1 MPTDSV
7 VHQLAIRVS
16 NRLRDERLMLV
27 TAESCTGGMVA
38 TAITDISGSSGWF
51 ERGFVTY
58 SNQAKSEMIGVPGD
72 LIDKHGAVSE
82 PVARAMAE
90 GALRN
95 SRAQV
100 SLSITGVAGPGGGTE
115 TKPVG
120 ATGCIHRWK
129 RRYSRATANRSACRP
144 RRMRCAA
151 CSRCSTSA
159 NIDPRSTG
167 GNDAGFARKQG
178 RTDPP
183 LRSEAASGRRF
194 F

>member
-7 VHQLAIRVS
+7 VHQLAIRVG
-16 NRLRDERLMLV
+16 NKLRDERLMLA

-58 SNQAKSEMIGVPGD
+58 SNQAKHEMIGVPAD
-72 LIDKHGAVSE
+72 LLEKHGAVSE

-100 SLSITGVAGPGGGTE
+100 SLAITGVAGPGGGTKA
-115 TKPVG
+115 KPVG
-120 ATGCIHRWK
+120 MVSFAW
-129 RRYSRATANRSACRP
+129 SNRLHTTVHTQVFKGDRE
-144 RRMRCAA
+144 RIRVQAA
-151 CSRCSTSA
+151 EHA
-159 NIDPRSTG
+159 
-167 GNDAGFARKQG
+167 
-178 RTDPP
+178 
-183 LRSEAASGRRF
+183 LRGLLALLDEKER
-194 F
+194 

>member
-7 VHQLAIRVS
+7 VHQLAVRVG
-16 NRLRDERLMLV
+16 NALRDTRLMLT

-58 SNQAKSEMIGVPGD
+58 SNQAKTEMIGVPAE

-100 SLSITGVAGPGGGTE
+100 SLAITGIAGPGGGSE

-120 ATGCIHRWK
+120 MVSFAW
-129 RRYSRATANRSACRP
+129 SNRL
-144 RRMRCAA
+144 
-151 CSRCSTSA
+151 STSA
-159 NIDPRSTG
+159 ETHVFKGDREQIRVQAATH
-167 GNDAGFARKQG
+167 A
-178 RTDPP
+178 
-183 LRSEAASGRRF
+183 LRGLLELLEREER
-194 F
+194 

>member
-7 VHQLAIRVS
+7 VHQLAIRAG
-16 NRLRDERLMLV
+16 NALRDGRLMLA

-58 SNQAKSEMIGVPGD
+58 SNQAKSEMIGVPAD
-72 LIDKHGAVSE
+72 LIERHGAVSE

-100 SLSITGVAGPGGGTE
+100 SLAITGVAGPGGGTPE
-115 TKPVG
+115 KPVG
-120 ATGCIHRWK
+120 TVSFGW
-129 RRYSRATANRSACRP
+129 SNRLHTSVETVVFKGDREQI
-144 RRMRCAA
+144 RVQAA
-151 CSRCSTSA
+151 AHALRGLLA
-159 NIDPRSTG
+159 LIDEKER
-167 GNDAGFARKQG
+167 
-178 RTDPP
+178 
-183 LRSEAASGRRF
+183 
-194 F
+194 

>member
-1 MPTDSV
+1 MATDKV
-7 VHQLAIRVS
+7 VHQLAIRAG
-16 NRLRDERLMLV
+16 NKLRDERLMLA

-38 TAITDISGSSGWF
+38 AAMTDISGSSAWF

-58 SNQAKSEMIGVPGD
+58 SNLAKTEMIGVPAD
-72 LIDKHGAVSE
+72 MIERHGAVSE

-120 ATGCIHRWK
+120 MVSFAWSNRLHTSVETQQFKGDREQIRTQAATHALRGLLELLE
-129 RRYSRATANRSACRP
+129 RRER
-144 RRMRCAA
+144 
-151 CSRCSTSA
+151 
-159 NIDPRSTG
+159 
-167 GNDAGFARKQG
+167 
-178 RTDPP
+178 
-183 LRSEAASGRRF
+183 
-194 F
+194 